1 MNSNRTII
9 AVLAFCALSL
19 VSCKKK
25 EEETTSFTFLGNIE
39 IEEYIPS
46 YVTPGQVIKMTP
58 SGVRKDS
65 SDPDTPVIK
74 YSFLAQPF
82 MTKRDTTDQWV
93 YTIPDSLCTIRLSI
107 YASAAG
113 YYSQS
118 SEYEIVIIDPATSLS
133 NLDYD
138 QDGGVFTDPR
148 DSRKYPYTQIAGK
161 DWMERNLAYCGF
173 GKAYMSIEDSGYDAM
188 TDVFGMYY
196 TWEEANKA
204 CPEGWRLPSD
214 QDWTDMC
221 QTLTDTPLSSLQT
234 FPGIAP
240 KLMSNARLNDQR
252 LWTYYTISKPD
263 PTASYINLLPVG
275 FANISEKTYY
285 FESSLSSAA
294 HWTSTEADADK
305 AYARYFYNNSK
316 NADVQAQPL
325 YKEFVATTIRC
336 IRDSE

>member
-1 MNSNRTII
+1 MNFNRTII

-204 CPEGWRLPSD
+204 CPDGWRLPSD

-234 FPGIAP
+234 FPGG
-240 KLMSNARLNDQR
+240 NQ
-252 LWTYYTISKPD
+252 
-263 PTASYINLLPVG
+263 LLQTPSCRGAPVG
-275 FANISEKTYY
+275 G
-285 FESSLSSAA
+285 
-294 HWTSTEADADK
+294 
-305 AYARYFYNNSK
+305 
-316 NADVQAQPL
+316 
-325 YKEFVATTIRC
+325 
-336 IRDSE
+336 